1 MNIQWYPGH
10 MTKAVRMMEENLK
23 CIDLVIELLD
33 ARIPMSSRNPDI
45 DRLAKGKFRLV
56 ILNKAD
62 LAEENINKAWQK
74 YFEDKGLSCVLYNSK
89 SKNGVKDLLAKVREV
104 CKDKIERDRRRGIIN
119 RSIKSMVVGIPNVG
133 KSTFVNNLVGK
144 NAAVVG
150 NKPGVTKGKQWIHV
164 SKELD
169 LLDTPGILWPKFE
182 DEQIGIHIG
191 FIGSVNDEIL
201 LKEELALH
209 LIDELMKKDPAI
221 LKSRFGNWEEE
232 LDAPKILEQIAL
244 VRKCIQ
250 KKEEP
255 DYKKAAD
262 LLLDEFRSGKL
273 GRLSMESPSEE

>member
-1 MNIQWYPGH
+1 
-10 MTKAVRMMEENLK
+10 
-23 CIDLVIELLD
+23 
-33 ARIPMSSRNPDI
+33 
-45 DRLAKGKFRLV
+45 
-56 ILNKAD
+56 
-62 LAEENINKAWQK
+62 
-74 YFEDKGLSCVLYNSK
+74 
-89 SKNGVKDLLAKVREV
+89 
-104 CKDKIERDRRRGIIN
+104 
-119 RSIKSMVVGIPNVG
+119 MVVGIPNVG

-169 LLDTPGILWPKFE
+169 LLDTPGILWHKFE

-209 LIDELMKKDPAI
+209 LIAELMKKDPAI